1 MGKPEPGSRVERQ
14 QAARRRRFRR
24 STAVTVGVVLGAAA
38 IVGSGTGTDTRL
50 LRILD
55 VSKREPIASSSSR
68 PRASTSASAV
78 SSGSQSA
85 ERSGSAAE
93 PKPSVKPSPT
103 ASPSPTAKPVPAP
116 PTTSLGVS
124 QVLTSAQQPAQV
136 GAIFSGSI
144 SAGHFCT
151 GSVVD
156 SPSGNMI
163 VTAGHCLSPGTTT
176 NAVFVPDYRDGSAP
190 LGVWQI
196 SNVVEASAW
205 TSNQDPD
212 DDVAFAL
219 LKPLNGHT
227 IESVTGSYTLD
238 TDAVSSGNVQLTGY
252 PETTDEPISCTG
264 SASGFS
270 ASQLQVYCTGYPAG
284 TSGSGWIAD
293 YDPTTG
299 TGSLVGV
306 IGGYET
312 GGNTPDVSYSP
323 LFNDNVRVLYDQAV
337 TLAG

>member
-1 MGKPEPGSRVERQ
+1 MGKPEPESRVERQ
-14 QAARRRRFRR
+14 RAARRRRFRK

-38 IVGSGTGTDTRL
+38 IVGSGTGTDTQL
-50 LRILD
+50 LHILYAA
-55 VSKREPIASSSSR
+55 KREPIASASAR
-68 PRASTSASAV
+68 PKASAS
-78 SSGSQSA
+78 SGTQSV
-85 ERSGSAAE
+85 ERSGTPTR

-103 ASPSPTAKPVPAP
+103 ASPSPAATPAPAP
-116 PTTSLGVS
+116 PITSLGVS
-124 QVLTSAQQPAQV
+124 QVLASAQQPAQV

-144 SAGHFCT
+144 SGGHFCT

-156 SPSGNMI
+156 SPSGNII
-163 VTAGHCLSPGTTT
+163 VTAGHCLTAGTSTT
-176 NAVFVPDYRDGSAP
+176 AVFVPDYRNGSAP

-219 LKPLNGHT
+219 LKPLNGKT

-238 TDAVSSGNVQLTGY
+238 TDAVSSGDVQLTGY

-284 TSGSGWIAD
+284 TSGSGWISD
-293 YDPTTG
+293 YNPTTG

-312 GGNTPDVSYSP
+312 GGNTPNVSYSP

>member
-1 MGKPEPGSRVERQ
+1 MGKPEPESRVERQ
-14 QAARRRRFRR
+14 RAARRRRFRR

-50 LRILD
+50 LHILD
-55 VSKREPIASSSSR
+55 VAKREPIASPSSR
-68 PRASTSASAV
+68 PKASAS
-78 SSGSQSA
+78 SGA
-85 ERSGSAAE
+85 RPVERSGTPAKPE
-93 PKPSVKPSPT
+93 PSVKPSPT
-103 ASPSPTAKPVPAP
+103 ASPSPTATPAPAP
-116 PTTSLGVS
+116 PITSLGVS
-124 QVLTSAQQPAQV
+124 QVLTSSEQPAQV
-136 GAIFSGSI
+136 GAIFSGSM
-144 SAGHFCT
+144 SGGHFCT

-156 SPSGNMI
+156 SPSGNII
-163 VTAGHCLSPGTTT
+163 VTAGHCLTAGTSTT
-176 NAVFVPDYRDGSAP
+176 AVFVPDYRDGNAP

-196 SNVVEASAW
+196 SNVIEDSAW

-219 LKPLNGHT
+219 LKPLNGKT

-270 ASQLQVYCTGYPAG
+270 SSQLQVYCTGYPAG
-284 TSGSGWIAD
+284 TSGSGWISD

-312 GGNTPDVSYSP
+312 GGDTPDVSYSP
-323 LFNDNVRVLYDQAV
+323 LFNSTVRVLYDQAV